1 MRYLSTMNATK
12 ARTRICALVPKNM
25 LRDLPGW
32 PIAPVPA
39 CYGGDPRSL
48 TFCCHPGHAL
58 TFADTC
64 QRDVLLE
71 KVGLSKAEFVRVKDA
86 FSKAHDW
93 DDDRTCFGNLSYC
106 CMRAGGCPGN
116 RDIVLQEKYP
126 GKSWEEIKQIYFS
139 LKQALS
145 IELLKAC
152 KNKVLVEPFIE
163 ADELEIERRDK

>member
-1 MRYLSTMNATK
+1 MNATK
-12 ARTRICALVPKNM
+12 AHTRIDTLVPKGM

-32 PIAPVPA
+32 SIAPVPA

-64 QRDVLLE
+64 QRDALLE
-71 KVGLSKAEFVRVKDA
+71 KVGLSKADFIRIKDA

-93 DDDRTCFGNLSYC
+93 DDDRTCFGSLSYC

-116 RDIVLQEKYP
+116 RDQVLQEKYP
-126 GKSWEEIKQIYFS
+126 NKSWEEVKTVYFS
-139 LKQALS
+139 TKQKLS
-145 IELLKAC
+145 LELLKAC
-152 KNKVLVEPFIE
+152 SNKALVQPFI
-163 ADELEIERRDK
+163 DIEESR